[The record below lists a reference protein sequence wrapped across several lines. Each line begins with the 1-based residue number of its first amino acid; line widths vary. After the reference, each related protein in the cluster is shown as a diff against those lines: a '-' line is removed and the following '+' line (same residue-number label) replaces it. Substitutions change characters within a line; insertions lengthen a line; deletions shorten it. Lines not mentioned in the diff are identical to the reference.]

1 MPMISRLIVL
11 VSLMVSFFLGV
22 ESARALDLVNIVLA
36 PLPPFIIEG
45 GVLGTPP
52 GIVTEILTEAYRRE
66 GKQPYYAYMPA
77 ARAEHTVRNGRAL
90 ATVVSGDPKDQSGD
104 FVLSNSLLRTP
115 IGAFVASSYSGP
127 PLTSFKAIAERQAA
141 IHRAGEGRLRVISI
155 HGDQVMDELR
165 EAGVEVEEVPGVE
178 SALALVGRAE
188 GRVVLV
194 TFSIAAVY
202 TTKTSGLSVSQLDTF
217 TIGYSDFYLAISRSR
232 PGAVEMANRFNRVLE
247 TLRLDGT
254 VRSILTR
261 YGITQ
266 ATPDLEPV
274 TN

>member
-11 VSLMVSFFLGV
+11 VSLMVSLFLGAG
-22 ESARALDLVNIVLA
+22 SARALDLVNVVLA

-45 GVLGTPP
+45 GTLGAPP
-52 GIVTEILTEAYRRE
+52 GIVTEILTEAFRRE
-66 GKQPYYAYMPA
+66 GKQPYYSYMPA
-77 ARAEHTVRNGRAL
+77 ARSEHTVRNGRAL
-90 ATVVSGDPKDQSGD
+90 ATVVLGGPKDQAGD

-115 IGAFVASSYSGP
+115 IGVFVASSYAGP
-127 PLTSFKAIAERQAA
+127 PLTSFKAIADRQAVMQKS
-141 IHRAGEGRLRVISI
+141 GEGRLRVISI
-155 HGDQVMDELR
+155 HGDQVTDELR
-165 EAGVEVEEVPGVE
+165 ESGVEVEEVPGVE

-202 TTKTSGLSVSQLDTF
+202 MTKTSGLPASRFHTF
-217 TIGYSDFYLAISRSR
+217 TIGYSDFYLAISRNR

-247 TLRLDGT
+247 VLRLDGT
-254 VRSILTR
+254 VRAILGR

-266 ATPDLEPV
+266 ATPDHEPV
-274 TN
+274 AY